1 MLREKRSVCSVH
13 HKQND
18 QSRRVPSRIDFDI
31 LHPSTDTKRH
41 AIARTGLVYL
51 NPDGNA
57 NDNTAPNTNAD
68 KDTAP
73 NTNHYFNSNNN

>member
-13 HKQND
+13 HKQED
-18 QSRRVPSRIDFDI
+18 QSRRVSSRIDFDI
-31 LHPSTDTKRH
+31 LHPSTDTRCY
-41 AIARTGLVYL
+41 AIARTSLVYL

-57 NDNTAPNTNAD
+57 NDNTAPNPDAD